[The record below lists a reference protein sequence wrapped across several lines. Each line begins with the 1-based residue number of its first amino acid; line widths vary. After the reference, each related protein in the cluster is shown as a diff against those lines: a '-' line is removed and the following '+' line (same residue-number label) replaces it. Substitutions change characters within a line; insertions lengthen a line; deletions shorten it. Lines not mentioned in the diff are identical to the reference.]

1 LGWRVNTKRLE
12 HLWWRVLA
20 CVAGL
25 HESHTLFCREA
36 ETERQAVTCG
46 FVDPPSPEEMTALRS
61 APSSGVLIPVEPNVA
76 HLKRL
81 MREVAHYFTPG
92 YRLHNTMP
100 STHSG
105 AVYDLLAEAEKQGWL
120 KPPRCSWREATSDQ
134 AARGRPAAAFSV
146 SAAKWP

>member
-12 HLWWRVLA
+12 RLWWRVLA

-61 APSSGVLIPVEPNVA
+61 APSLGAILAGEPDLTPLRRLFRRLDRQGEPDSRERNVLSLDQV
-76 HLKRL
+76 
-81 MREVAHYFTPG
+81 T
-92 YRLHNTMP
+92 T
-100 STHSG
+100 
-105 AVYDLLAEAEKQGWL
+105 VYDLLDAAKALGWL
-120 KPPRCSWREATSDQ
+120 KPSTP
-134 AARGRPAAAFSV
+134 V
-146 SAAKWP
+146 